1 MLRIQELPRV
11 CIPRSVDFILRAEA
25 EKTAQPGNR
34 CEFVGTLIVVPD
46 VGAIQTPGQQ
56 AETSNR
62 HIGEQSE
69 GVRGLKSLGVRDLHY
84 KMAFL
89 ACSVNVGGRSKL
101 GSDADQVENVEDIRN
116 KMSTD
121 EW

>member
-1 MLRIQELPRV
+1 MERRDEGSDQPKYL
-11 CIPRSVDFILRAEA
+11 
-25 EKTAQPGNR
+25 EKA
-34 CEFVGTLIVVPD
+34 
-46 VGAIQTPGQQ
+46 PGQQ

-62 HIGEQSE
+62 HTGEQSE
-69 GVRGLKSLGVRDLHY
+69 GVRGLKSLGVSVRDLHY